1 MTEVPH
7 ALYGNSDPMI
17 LPGSATFTL
26 ILLIL
31 SLLCLGSWA
40 NTLKMAGSRWR
51 FELYYYDFA
60 IGATFAAVLAAF
72 TFGSL
77 GLDGFTVF
85 DDLSLAGKR
94 QEAFAFAAGLI
105 FNLGNLLI
113 VAAISLAGMSV
124 TFPVAFGVAAIV
136 SAVMGNYL
144 HPAGNALLVYAGCAS
159 MLAAVIFSITAWRKL
174 RASKVAAAAAAAEQ
188 NAPAKAPPSRAKNAK
203 KKQTARKSMV
213 LAVIGGILMGSFF
226 PLVGWAEEGE
236 NGIGPYTVTL
246 LFGLAIAFST
256 FVYNLFFMNLPVQG
270 GPVEAREYFN
280 GRVRQHLAGIAGGV
294 VWIAGTAAALV
305 AGKAEAAAAQPAV
318 TTAATYGVPLVG
330 ALWGVFAWKEFSD
343 SDSNIKVLLG
353 AMFAL
358 LAIGIAVLSVA
369 QNYHA
374 H

>member
-1 MTEVPH
+1 
-7 ALYGNSDPMI
+7 MI